1 LGIKWITGSGV
12 MPTNYGI
19 TSCQLGG
26 GMNICVKKHT
36 RNIWRVNLM
45 SDIKETLLNAY
56 EEGLDMGMTE
66 YEAECF
72 AYESLDKA
80 KYPCDYVKAVEL
92 LDLC

>member
-1 LGIKWITGSGV
+1 
-12 MPTNYGI
+12 
-19 TSCQLGG
+19 
-26 GMNICVKKHT
+26 MNICARKST
-36 RNIWRVNLM
+36 NSIWRMMM

-66 YEAECF
+66 YEAECY

-80 KYPCDYVKAVEL
+80 KYPCDYVLAVEL

>member
-1 LGIKWITGSGV
+1 
-12 MPTNYGI
+12 M
-19 TSCQLGG
+19 
-26 GMNICVKKHT
+26 M
-36 RNIWRVNLM
+36 M

-66 YEAECF
+66 YEAECY

-80 KYPCDYVKAVEL
+80 KYPCDYVLAVEL

>member
-1 LGIKWITGSGV
+1 LEIKWITGSGV

-26 GMNICVKKHT
+26 GMSICVKKHI
-36 RNIWRVNLM
+36 RHISKKGLLLM

-66 YEAECF
+66 YEAECY

-80 KYPCDYVKAVEL
+80 KYPRDYVKAV
-92 LDLC
+92 

>member
-1 LGIKWITGSGV
+1 
-12 MPTNYGI
+12 
-19 TSCQLGG
+19 
-26 GMNICVKKHT
+26 
-36 RNIWRVNLM
+36 M

-66 YEAECF
+66 YEAECY
-72 AYESLDKA
+72 AYESLDKT

>member
-1 LGIKWITGSGV
+1 MNT
-12 MPTNYGI
+12 GI
-19 TSCQLGG
+19 TLCQHGG
-26 GMNICVKKHT
+26 GMNICARKNT
-36 RNIWRVNLM
+36 NNIWRMIM

-66 YEAECF
+66 YEAECY

>member
-1 LGIKWITGSGV
+1 
-12 MPTNYGI
+12 M
-19 TSCQLGG
+19 
-26 GMNICVKKHT
+26 
-36 RNIWRVNLM
+36 M

-66 YEAECF
+66 YEAECY

-80 KYPCDYVKAVEL
+80 KYPCDYVKSVEL

>member
-1 LGIKWITGSGV
+1 LEIKWITGSGV
-12 MPTNYGI
+12 MLMNTSI
-19 TSCQLGG
+19 TLCLHGG
-26 GMNICVKKHT
+26 GMNICVRKNIN
-36 RNIWRVNLM
+36 NIWRMIM

-66 YEAECF
+66 YEAECY